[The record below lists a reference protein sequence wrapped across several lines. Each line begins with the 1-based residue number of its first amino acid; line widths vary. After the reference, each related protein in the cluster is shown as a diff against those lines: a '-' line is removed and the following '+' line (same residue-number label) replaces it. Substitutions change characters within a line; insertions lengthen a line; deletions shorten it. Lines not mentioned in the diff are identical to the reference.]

1 MEKTKFIWM
10 DGEVLDWDK
19 ATVHVMT
26 HSLHYGMGAFEGIRA
41 YKTPKGTAIFR
52 MGDHMKRLFDS
63 GKIMGVKIPFTPDEL
78 TAATGALIKKN
89 GLDEC
94 YIRPLVFIGDGQMG
108 VFAPQNPVRV
118 MIAVWKWGAYLG
130 EEGLKKG
137 IRAKVSSFTRHHPNA
152 TMNKAKVTGNYV
164 NSMLAKK
171 EARDSGYDEA
181 ILLDPVGLVAE
192 GSGENLFL
200 LRDGILTTPPLPNV
214 LGGITR
220 DTVLQLAGDL
230 KIPVQTRNIARDE
243 LYIADEAFFCGTAAE
258 ITPIRDV
265 DGRPVGE
272 GKRGPIT
279 EKIQQL
285 YYATVRGEAAASPER
300 IARWL
305 SHV

>member
-10 DGEVLDWDK
+10 DGQLLDWEK

-52 MGDHMKRLFDS
+52 MGEHLKRLFDS
-63 GKIMGVKIPFTPDEL
+63 AKIMGVKIPFTADEL
-78 TAATGALIKKN
+78 TAATKDLIKKN
-89 GLDEC
+89 GLEEC
-94 YIRPLVFIGDGQMG
+94 YIRPLVFVGDGQMG
-108 VFAPQNPVRV
+108 VFAPSNPIRV

-137 IRAKVSSFTRHHPNA
+137 IRAKVSSFTRHHANA

-171 EARDSGYDEA
+171 EARESGCDEA
-181 ILLDPVGLVAE
+181 ILLDPIGLVAE

-200 LRDGILTTPPLPNV
+200 MRDGILTTPPLPNV

-220 DTVLQLAGDL
+220 DTVLQLAADL
-230 KIPVQTRNIARDE
+230 KIPTQTRNIARDE

-258 ITPIRDV
+258 ITPIREV
-265 DGRPVGE
+265 DGRAVGE
-272 GKRGPIT
+272 GMRGPTT

-285 YYATVRGEAAASPER
+285 YYATVRGEPAASAER
-300 IARWL
+300 VARWL
-305 SHV
+305 TYV